1 MEWVGEGRLEEIF
14 VILYD
19 LGDHRMFS
27 ATELQMVLGVLDL
40 EEQKEVYGF
49 VSLFVPWQEQLLG

>member
-1 MEWVGEGRLEEIF
+1 M
-14 VILYD
+14 ILYD